1 MSRIVNIVTDQIYEM
16 NAIPSELVITQ
27 DEKKKDSNIVL
38 KNKLLQLVAV
48 LQQGGQFRGFN
59 RKIQIRPLK
68 WEKCSAEDTS
78 DYSGSESGSL
88 LSPSNSL
95 MVVPSL
101 RSPTNPASPASRS
114 NSEDIRHSYDFQHD
128 SSCEDEHGLGT
139 KTTVIPA
146 MVSSFE
152 LRRGVEKVR
161 KRSEWMNG

>member
-1 MSRIVNIVTDQIYEM
+1 MSRIVNIVTDQIHEM
-16 NAIPSELVITQ
+16 NAIPSELVVLE
-27 DEKKKDSNIVL
+27 DEKKKDSDVVL

-78 DYSGSESGSL
+78 DYSGSESGSA

-95 MVVPSL
+95 IATPSL
-101 RSPTNPASPASRS
+101 HVTGSRS
-114 NSEDIRHSYDFQHD
+114 NSEDIRHSYEVQHD
-128 SSCEDEHGLGT
+128 SSCEEDHGLDS

-161 KRSEWMNG
+161 MMID